1 MWREHPGD
9 QASGS
14 GSDTISLHDLGQITA
29 SLDLSVPH
37 LNPNMVKPRP
47 LFKAQISDVSPGQN
61 SEGTPGRATG
71 RRNGLSQAP
80 AGVSGES
87 KLPSHSLPPP
97 PTKPLGQLQVANKN
111 LLAQT
116 PLGRASLSQR
126 ALLRGSRPK
135 GRESK
140 GLLEEAGPHAPIH
153 PPGLA
158 ERDRRAGSLP
168 SHAEQKAAGARLCR
182 PRPRCAVGVGVGRE
196 NLVPGE
202 GKGPRS
208 SPKERR
214 GQDGILDR
222 EDPSPDSWR
231 KQGLGCAWGW
241 EGDRARLG
249 RKGAPGPR
257 RGGKCSGEVGRGCSK
272 LKGRG

>member
-97 PTKPLGQLQVANKN
+97 PHKAT
-111 LLAQT
+111 
-116 PLGRASLSQR
+116 
-126 ALLRGSRPK
+126 
-135 GRESK
+135 
-140 GLLEEAGPHAPIH
+140 GPTS
-153 PPGLA
+153 G
-158 ERDRRAGSLP
+158 
-168 SHAEQKAAGARLCR
+168 
-182 PRPRCAVGVGVGRE
+182 
-196 NLVPGE
+196 
-202 GKGPRS
+202 
-208 SPKERR
+208 
-214 GQDGILDR
+214 
-222 EDPSPDSWR
+222 R
-231 KQGLGCAWGW
+231 KQKPVGT
-241 EGDRARLG
+241 DSS
-249 RKGAPGPR
+249 RKGQPLPTRSAQ
-257 RGGKCSGEVGRGCSK
+257 GEPPQGEREQGSP
-272 LKGRG
+272 